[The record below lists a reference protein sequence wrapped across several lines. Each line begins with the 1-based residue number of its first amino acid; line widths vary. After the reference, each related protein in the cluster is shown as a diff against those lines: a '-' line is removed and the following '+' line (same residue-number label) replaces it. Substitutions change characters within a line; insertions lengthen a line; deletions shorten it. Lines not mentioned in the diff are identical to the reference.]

1 MGANGNSGGHPRTPG
16 VRGLVAVGLA
26 CTLAGLAGCGG
37 DKADAAKNAERL
49 EEQIGIDDDGIRLKQ
64 TSAENLMRDCMKTQG
79 FDYVPQDPA
88 AQEAA
93 LLDGRE
99 MSKEDFEKQYG
110 YGITTLYEQRHKQ
123 AVAGP
128 NKAIR
133 DSLSEADR
141 KAYDKSLYGDDA
153 TATFV
158 DAIDTGDYSRLGGC
172 IKVATDKVFGG
183 ADVLEGLSA
192 KLDELDEKMRADSR
206 MVKAVQEWSA
216 CMREKGFDRLAEQE
230 DVDAVLEKKLEEI
243 VGSPGDGTSA
253 DGAEADY
260 DKAAL
265 AALQKEEVAIVTAD
279 IECEEEHVEEVEN
292 KVALEYEQAFR
303 EENGALISKV
313 PKQ

>member
-1 MGANGNSGGHPRTPG
+1 MVGARSNR
-16 VRGLVAVGLA
+16 VLVAVGLA
-26 CTLAGLAGCGG
+26 CMLAGLAGCGG
-37 DKADAAKNAERL
+37 DKADAVRDDESL

-64 TSAENLMRDCMKTQG
+64 TSAENFIRDCMKTEG

-128 NKAIR
+128 NRAIR

-141 KAYDKSLYGDDA
+141 KAYDEALYGDDP

-158 DAIDTGDYSRLGGC
+158 DALDTGDYSRLGGC

-183 ADVLEGLSA
+183 ADVLESLSA

-206 MVKAVQEWSA
+206 MVTAVREWSD
-216 CMREKGFDRLAEQE
+216 CMQEKGFKGLAEQE

-243 VGSPGDGTSA
+243 VGSPGESAGT
-253 DGAEADY
+253 DGAEAEY

-265 AALQKEEVAIVTAD
+265 AALQKEEVAMVKAD

-292 KVALEYEQAFR
+292 KVALEYEQSFR
-303 EENGALISKV
+303 EENSALLSKV